1 MSIPK
6 NTWHCSICDF
16 YVFNTK
22 TQCNKCLAP
31 KPQTQKFTFSYDHD
45 FDKKIGEFFQQSH
58 LKEKTMCVKCINEGR
73 IFNKD
78 PMKSNHN
85 CWKYS

>member
-6 NTWHCSICDF
+6 NTWHCSVCDF

-22 TQCNKCLAP
+22 PKCNKCLTE
-31 KPQTQKFTFSYDHD
+31 KPQKNYTFSSYDLN
-45 FDKKIGEFFQQSH
+45 FDKTICDFFHQSR
-58 LKEKTMCVKCINEGR
+58 LEGKTSCRKCINEER

-78 PMKSNHN
+78 SIKSNHN

>member
-6 NTWHCSICDF
+6 NTWHCSVCDF

-22 TQCNKCLAP
+22 TQCNKCLTL
-31 KPQTQKFTFSYDHD
+31 KPQTNSFSSYDNE
-45 FDKKIGEFFQQSH
+45 FDKKICDFFQQSR
-58 LKEKTMCVKCINEGR
+58 LEEKITCGKCINEGR
-73 IFNKD
+73 TFNKD
-78 PMKSNHN
+78 NMKSCHN